1 MSKKRERKAK
11 SAHSHPVTAP
21 PKLTVLNEALAR
33 PWLLAVLLSVVTLTA
48 VYSIVL
54 FSPTFISSEDSV
66 LRLPVLAH
74 AGNIPRIL
82 SRDFLLFSSGQF
94 RPLGYVL
101 LAFVRTFVSADGV
114 FFWHMWLLSFHIA
127 NTLLV
132 FAIVRHFTTKLAVGL
147 TAAAVFAL
155 HPLCTVIVNDINQF
169 HILFGLT
176 LSLCCLKSYLS
187 FSRTRKKFLYLTAV
201 CFFFLACI
209 TARPAHAL
217 GLLLLSYEV
226 LHQRSGLKR
235 AFLRLSPFAVVPVL
249 LLPLWLRHTPHPLHY
264 KYVGVFKGSL
274 AHGLFSVTGAAKQ
287 YAGGLL
293 LTRGIPAV
301 LHETV
306 RQIYRW
312 SDSQFLFWAAVN
324 LLAIV
329 AATVALSRRRGVH
342 ESSRAGQDARV
353 SFSALSSSTSLS
365 SPLLSSSAFSC
376 SSGWGALGV
385 LLLYIAM
392 IPFASVAYNRVVD
405 YVSWSYLYFPVA
417 GLAICVGALHERA
430 LRFCRSKRAGPLRS
444 IATVSTAL
452 LLSFLL
458 LFLGWRTVQL
468 NARARSPLTYWRH
481 VAELDE
487 GSQTALYET
496 GKAYLAEERLPLA
509 LHHFFAPMVKDTKYP
524 CLAMAQYYCRQ
535 GNPLA
540 SAIHLRLGSIEQK
553 TGVILEDNCEVAAEL
568 LLSGGALDHAEEN
581 YGKILMVNPFHVE
594 AMLGLA
600 QTWFLKGFVAE
611 AHRMLERAGALAP
624 KNPRV
629 SQLQKAFREQESI
642 TDRQPWRIRPPEPDF
657 LRYILTQVRTP
668 SLRREIVAL
677 SDVADPND
685 AVIQLEAIICLLE
698 DRNYEAAVRAPVPST
713 GKTRAEMVLFGLSGN
728 AYACAVVCRGFALAG
743 EVERAVELGMHAVS
757 LDRTSNLAWSG
768 LALAMGMRDK
778 PDAATEKLYEALA
791 QNPATAATFYY
802 NLGLQKKQRGKNEE
816 AVSPLQEAIKAQPAH
831 VESLQA
837 LGDTFLRLERFDEAT
852 SILQKAVALNPA
864 SAETQANLGQ
874 ALLRQGKNAEA
885 LVSLAKAIELNPQ
898 SALFHSDLG
907 VALERLNRQQEA
919 AEEFGRA
926 ISLNPN
932 LVNAHHNLGN
942 LLVEM
947 GNLPEA
953 VREYREA
960 IRITPAHKSAHLSLG
975 WVLYR
980 QGEADEALREI
991 EEGIRLNPAF
1001 APGYEMLVK
1010 IHCDKGAPT
1019 EAWDVVK
1026 RAESL
1031 GIQVDPDTMATLKRL
1046 STQEGTQGS
1055 EHPQ

>member
-1 MSKKRERKAK
+1 MSRKRERKAK
-11 SAHSHPVTAP
+11 SAHSQGTAAG
-21 PKLTVLNEALAR
+21 PKRTVLDEALAR
-33 PWLLAVLLSVVTLTA
+33 PWLLAVVLSVVTLTA

-101 LAFVRTFVSADGV
+101 LAFARTFVSADSV
-114 FFWHMWLLSFHIA
+114 FFWHIWLLTFHMA

-132 FAIVRHFTTKLAVGL
+132 FAIVRHFTPKLSVGL
-147 TAAAVFAL
+147 TAAAIFAL

-187 FSRTRKKFLYLTAV
+187 FSRTRKKSLYLTAV

-226 LHQRSGLKR
+226 LYQRPGLKR
-235 AFLRLSPFAVVPVL
+235 AFLRLSPFAVIPVL

-264 KYVGVFKGSL
+264 KYVAVFKGSL
-274 AHGLFSVTGAAKQ
+274 GHGLFSVTGAAKQ
-287 YAGGLL
+287 YTGGLF

-301 LHETV
+301 VHETV

-324 LLAIV
+324 LVAIIGG
-329 AATVALSRRRGVH
+329 TVALSRKR
-342 ESSRAGQDARV
+342 
-353 SFSALSSSTSLS
+353 
-365 SPLLSSSAFSC
+365 
-376 SSGWGALGV
+376 WGALGV

-417 GLAICVGALHERA
+417 GLAICAGGLHEVA
-430 LRFCRSKRAGPLRS
+430 LRLRWRWLR
-444 IATVSTAL
+444 TGTAMA
-452 LLSFLL
+452 LLSFV

-468 NARARSPLTYWRH
+468 NARGRSPLTYWKY
-481 VAELDE
+481 VSALNE

-496 GKAYLAEERLPLA
+496 GKAYLAESQLPLA
-509 LHHFFAPMVKDTKYP
+509 LHYFFAPMVKEVKYP
-524 CLAMAQYYCRQ
+524 CLAMARYYCRQ

-540 SAIHLRLGSIEQK
+540 SAIHLRLGSVEQK
-553 TGVILEDNCEVAAEL
+553 TGMILEDQCEVAAEL
-568 LLSGGALDHAEEN
+568 LLSGGAFDHAEEN
-581 YGKILMVNPFHVE
+581 YGKILMVNPFHVD

-611 AHRMLERAGALAP
+611 AHRMLERALALAP
-624 KNPRV
+624 KDPRV
-629 SQLQKAFREQESI
+629 SQLREAFREQESI
-642 TDRQPWRIRPPEPDF
+642 QRTDMQPLRIRPPEPDF

-685 AVIQLEAIICLLE
+685 AVIQLEALICLLE
-698 DRNYEAAVRAPVPST
+698 DKNFEAAVKDPVPPT

-743 EVERAVELGMHAVS
+743 EVERAVGLGMHAVS
-757 LDRTSNLAWSG
+757 LDRTNNLAWSS
-768 LALAMGMRDK
+768 LALAMGMQDK
-778 PDAATEKLYEALA
+778 PDAATEKLYEALV

-802 NLGLQKKQRGKNEE
+802 NLGLQKKQMGKNEE
-816 AVSPLQEAIKAQPAH
+816 AVSALQEAIKAQPAH
-831 VESLQA
+831 VEALQA
-837 LGDTFLRLERFDEAT
+837 LGDVFLRLERFDEVIR
-852 SILQKAVALNPA
+852 ILQKAVALNPA

-885 LVSLAKAIELNPQ
+885 LASLSTAIELNPQ
-898 SALFHSDLG
+898 SALFHSDMG

-919 AEEFGRA
+919 AEEYRRA

-942 LLVEM
+942 LCVKM
-947 GNLPEA
+947 GNFPEA

-960 IRITPAHKSAHLSLG
+960 IRIMPAHKSAHLSLG

-980 QGEADEALREI
+980 QGETDEAIREI
-991 EEGIRLNPAF
+991 EEGLRHNPTF

-1010 IHCDKGAPT
+1010 IYCDKGAPT
-1019 EAWDVVK
+1019 EAWKVVK
-1026 RAESL
+1026 RAEAL

-1046 STQEGTQGS
+1046 STEQRTQDS
-1055 EHPQ
+1055 ENPQ